1 MPALETVGQYLE
13 EARTLLQDQTPP
25 YRYDDKSLISNL
37 NTGILEAR
45 RLRADL
51 FLPAFEVPYVEGEP
65 TKVHEITVPID
76 PMYRPA
82 LVYYICG
89 RAQLRDDEATTDARS
104 GAFLTKF
111 TSQLLTVAS

>member
-13 EARTLLQDQTPP
+13 EARTLLQDELPP
-25 YRYDDKSLISNL
+25 YRYDDKSLVRNL
-37 NTGILEAR
+37 NTAILEAR

-51 FLPAFEVPYVEGEP
+51 FLPAFEIPYVDTPELIDR
-65 TKVHEITVPID
+65 EIVVPID

-111 TSQLLTVAS
+111 AAQMLTVQS